1 MESLKFVIYA
11 NLATLSCDEE
21 QLESALMN
29 IGVLHRASE
38 CLWFLEKECGFAFDP
53 PTGPLATIMDAIDQF
68 VDEDDSR
75 VFVCQIPCRRSGNAQ
90 FDGVLSEVSI
100 AFLESP
106 NHL

>member
-1 MESLKFVIYA
+1 MKSVKFVIYA
-11 NLATLSCDEE
+11 NLATLSCNKE
-21 QLESALMN
+21 QLESALLN

-53 PTGPLATIMDAIDQF
+53 PTGPLTTIMDAIDPF
-68 VDEDDSR
+68 VDEDNSR
-75 VFVCQIPCRRSGNAQ
+75 VFVCQIPYTRSGNTQ
-90 FDGVLSEVSI
+90 FDGVLSDASI